1 MVRVVVMASMPK
13 SETGMQTNKS
23 GFTLIEILVVI
34 VILGITASMAM
45 MAFGD
50 FGESQRIE
58 AEAERFKQKIRLIR
72 HRAILEA
79 TPYNIQV
86 LPTSYEVFRFS
97 PPSQWENTSQLGF
110 GMHPFPKTVQ
120 AELTLHAASKKQ
132 FLTIQA
138 SGEITP
144 FTLTFRA
151 TGKPPLIQL
160 NASSDGTVVL
170 NKLSGH

>member
-1 MVRVVVMASMPK
+1 
-13 SETGMQTNKS
+13 MQTNKS
-23 GFTLIEILVVI
+23 GFTLVEILVVV
-34 VILGITASMAM
+34 VILGITASLAM

-86 LPTSYEVFRFS
+86 RPAAYEVFRFV
-97 PPSQWENTSQLGF
+97 PPNRWENTTRLGF
-110 GMHPFPKTVQ
+110 GLHPFPKSMQT
-120 AELTLHAASKKQ
+120 ELTLHAVSKKQ

-151 TGKPPLIQL
+151 TGKPPLVQIE
-160 NASSDGTVVL
+160 AKSDGTVML
-170 NKLSGH
+170 KKIGDQ